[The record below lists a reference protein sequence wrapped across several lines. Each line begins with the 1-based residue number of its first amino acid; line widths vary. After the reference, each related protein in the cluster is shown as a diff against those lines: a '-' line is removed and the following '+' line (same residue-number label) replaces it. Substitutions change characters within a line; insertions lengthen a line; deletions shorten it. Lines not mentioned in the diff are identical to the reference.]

1 MLQEKAEIGIFYVVD
16 LRSRRHTMHPA
27 KQARAM
33 DVLGRCELEESVLN
47 PAEPRRSLAP
57 LLSNPAFGMR
67 TFSKL
72 RANGLAYA

>member
-16 LRSRRHTMHPA
+16 LRSRCHTMHPA
-27 KQARAM
+27 KEARAM
-33 DVLGRCELEESVLN
+33 DMWGRYGLEESILN
-47 PAEPRRSLAP
+47 PAKRRSLAP
-57 LLSNPAFGMR
+57 LLSNPALGMP